1 MKFLTIIN
9 FYSLPLISYP
19 EFIEL
24 VIACGRQTLEFL
36 IQINAAPGIC
46 CCIESLR
53 FLQIASLPIAQP
65 LRLADFLVKQVSIQ
79 FLQTHVC
86 DTKVLCN
93 ILQLDKVASLK
104 SSSLM
109 ELQQVIVP
117 GKSYFWHGGIF
128 EQANDG
134 RSNARMMQAE
144 EITSIMCTHLQLRN
158 MVSLT
163 TLE

>member
-1 MKFLTIIN
+1 MKFLTIIK
-9 FYSLPLISYP
+9 FYSLLTLSEPELIK
-19 EFIEL
+19 FI
-24 VIACGRQTLEFL
+24 IACSRQAVEFL
-36 IQINAAPGIC
+36 IQVYAAPSIGS
-46 CCIESLR
+46 CIESLR

-86 DTKVLCN
+86 DTKVLSN

-134 RSNARMMQAE
+134 RSHARMMQAE
-144 EITSIMCTHLQLRN
+144 KITSIMCTHLQQRN